1 MAIEEAA
8 RDRAVSDN
16 PAADRAV
23 YYRKMAANARAKAE
37 AMMDYEARRTML
49 EVAALWDTM
58 AANAER
64 NARDQATSWPSNDG
78 RC

>member
-1 MAIEEAA
+1 MMEAA
-8 RDRAVSDN
+8 RIGPCLDN

-23 YYRKMAANARAKAE
+23 FCPEMAAKARAKAE

-58 AANAER
+58 AKNAER
-64 NARDQATSWPSNDG
+64 NARDRTTF
-78 RC
+78 